1 MPKKRFSAEQIVTLL
16 RQIEVS
22 MGQGNST
29 QIACREA
36 GISEQ
41 SFRDECL
48 NQEIFY
54 SLKEA
59 QVVIGQWRKHYNTIR
74 PHSSLGYRP
83 PAPQTMNP
91 FLTPLDQAAQ
101 MQ

>member
-22 MGQGNST
+22 MAQGKPT
-29 QIACREA
+29 PVACRYIAAEL
-36 GISEQ
+36 
-41 SFRDECL
+41 RDECL

-59 QVVIGQWRKHYNTIR
+59 GLQVVNAYVKLGWSGHFEGLIPCVIR
-74 PHSSLGYRP
+74 SASL
-83 PAPQTMNP
+83 
-91 FLTPLDQAAQ
+91 
-101 MQ
+101 